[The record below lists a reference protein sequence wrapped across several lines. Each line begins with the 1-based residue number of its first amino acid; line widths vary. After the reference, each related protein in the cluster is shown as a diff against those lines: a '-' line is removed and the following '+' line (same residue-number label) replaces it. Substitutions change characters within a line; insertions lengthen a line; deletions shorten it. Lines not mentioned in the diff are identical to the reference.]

1 MSRKIYF
8 ANLFPITLV
17 LKNRKREPER
27 VNEEQVLVERARNG
41 EMGAFRELVERYK
54 KKIYYLS
61 LDLTGNHHDAE
72 DLSQEVFI
80 KAYRSL
86 KNFRGDAKLNSWLYR
101 ITVNTC
107 ISQRRKKSVSVMT
120 LQEDFDGESSPQ
132 YQLSEGGVNHNPELS
147 AEAGLMQQ
155 HIDKAL
161 QRLTPRERSI
171 FVLRHYN
178 DLPLKEIA
186 QILKITE
193 GTVKSMLFRAIKKLQ
208 KQLSFY
214 REDFIGNKGNKVI
227 R

>member
-1 MSRKIYF
+1 MS
-8 ANLFPITLV
+8 
-17 LKNRKREPER
+17 
-27 VNEEQVLVERARNG
+27 EEQVLVQRARNG
-41 EMGAFRELVERYK
+41 EIGAFRELVELYK

-86 KNFRGDAKLNSWLYR
+86 KNFRGDAKFNSWLYR

-107 ISQRRKKSVSVMT
+107 ISQRRKKSVSAMT
-120 LQEDFDGESSPQ
+120 LQEDFEIDSSPWDFNDGESS
-132 YQLSEGGVNHNPELS
+132 NNPERN
-147 AEAGLMQQ
+147 AESGLIQQ
-155 HIDKAL
+155 HIEQAL
-161 QRLTPRERSI
+161 QQLTPRERSV

-193 GTVKSMLFRAIKKLQ
+193 GTVKSMLFRAIQRLRKE
-208 KQLSFY
+208 LSFY
-214 REDFIGNKGNKVI
+214 QEEILR
-227 R
+227 

>member
-1 MSRKIYF
+1 M
-8 ANLFPITLV
+8 
-17 LKNRKREPER
+17 
-27 VNEEQVLVERARNG
+27 NEEQVLVQRARNG
-41 EMGAFRELVERYK
+41 EMGAFRDLVERYK
-54 KKIYYLS
+54 KKIYYLC

-86 KNFRGDAKLNSWLYR
+86 NKFRGDAKFNSWLYR

-107 ISQRRKKSVSVMT
+107 ISHGRKKAVSAMM
-120 LQEDFDGESSPQ
+120 LQEDFDSENTSQHLSPGI
-132 YQLSEGGVNHNPELS
+132 SIHNPERS

-155 HIDKAL
+155 HIDNAL
-161 QRLTPRERSI
+161 QCLTPRERSI

-186 QILKITE
+186 HILKITE

-214 REDFIGNKGNKVI
+214 REDFAENKGNKGI

>member
-1 MSRKIYF
+1 V
-8 ANLFPITLV
+8 NDEQTLV
-17 LKNRKREPER
+17 
-27 VNEEQVLVERARNG
+27 QRARNG
-41 EMGAFRELVERYK
+41 EMGAFRELIELYR

-86 KNFRGDAKLNSWLYR
+86 KNFRGDAKFNSWLYR

-107 ISQRRKKSVSVMT
+107 ISQRRKKSLAAMT
-120 LQEDFDGESSPQ
+120 LQEDFESESTPQFFSESESS
-132 YQLSEGGVNHNPELS
+132 HNPERH
-147 AEAGLMQQ
+147 AEASMMQQ
-155 HIDKAL
+155 HINSAL
-161 QRLTPRERSI
+161 QQLTPRERSV

-193 GTVKSMLFRAIKKLQ
+193 GTVKSMLFRAIQRLQ
-208 KQLSFY
+208 KELAFY
-214 REDFIGNKGNKVI
+214 RNEILE
-227 R
+227 

>member
-1 MSRKIYF
+1 
-8 ANLFPITLV
+8 
-17 LKNRKREPER
+17 
-27 VNEEQVLVERARNG
+27 VNDEQVLVQRARNG
-41 EMGAFRELVERYK
+41 EMNAFRELVEQYK

-86 KNFRGDAKLNSWLYR
+86 KNFRGDAKFNSWLYR

-107 ISQRRKKSVSVMT
+107 ISQRRKKSVAAMT
-120 LQEDFDGESSPQ
+120 LQEDFDGDNSSQYFSEGESS
-132 YQLSEGGVNHNPELS
+132 HNPERS

-155 HIDKAL
+155 HIDHAL
-161 QRLTPRERSI
+161 QQLTPRERSV

-186 QILKITE
+186 QVLKITE
-193 GTVKSMLFRAIKKLQ
+193 GTVKSMLFRAIQRLQ
-208 KQLSFY
+208 KELAFY
-214 REDFIGNKGNKVI
+214 KKEIME
-227 R
+227 

>member
-1 MSRKIYF
+1 M
-8 ANLFPITLV
+8 ND
-17 LKNRKREPER
+17 
-27 VNEEQVLVERARNG
+27 EQVLVERARNG

-86 KNFRGDAKLNSWLYR
+86 ENFRGDAKFNSWLYR

-107 ISQRRKKSVSVMT
+107 ISQRRKKSVSAMT
-120 LQEDFDGESSPQ
+120 LQEDFDSENTSQ
-132 YQLSEGGVNHNPELS
+132 HLSQDISIHNPERS

-155 HIDKAL
+155 HIDFAL
-161 QRLTPRERSI
+161 QQLTPRERSI

-193 GTVKSMLFRAIKKLQ
+193 GTVKSMLFRGIQKLQ
-208 KQLSFY
+208 KELSFY
-214 REDFIGNKGNKVI
+214 RKEILG
-227 R
+227 

>member
-1 MSRKIYF
+1 VS
-8 ANLFPITLV
+8 
-17 LKNRKREPER
+17 
-27 VNEEQVLVERARNG
+27 EEQVLVQRARNG
-41 EMGAFRELVERYK
+41 EIGAFRELVELYK

-86 KNFRGDAKLNSWLYR
+86 KNFRGDAKFNSWLYR

-107 ISQRRKKSVSVMT
+107 ISQRRKKSVSAMT
-120 LQEDFDGESSPQ
+120 LQEDFEIDSSPWDFNDGESS
-132 YQLSEGGVNHNPELS
+132 NNPERN
-147 AEAGLMQQ
+147 AESGLIQQ
-155 HIDKAL
+155 HIEQAL
-161 QRLTPRERSI
+161 QQLTPRERSV

-193 GTVKSMLFRAIKKLQ
+193 GTVKSMLFRAIQRLRKE
-208 KQLSFY
+208 LSFY
-214 REDFIGNKGNKVI
+214 QEEILR
-227 R
+227 

>member
-1 MSRKIYF
+1 MNDEQ
-8 ANLFPITLV
+8 ALV
-17 LKNRKREPER
+17 
-27 VNEEQVLVERARNG
+27 QRARNG
-41 EMGAFRELVERYK
+41 EMGAFRELVELYK

-107 ISQRRKKSVSVMT
+107 ISQRRKKSVAAMT
-120 LQEDFDGESSPQ
+120 LQEDFESESTPRFFSESESS
-132 YQLSEGGVNHNPELS
+132 HNPERH
-147 AEAGLMQQ
+147 AEASLMQQ
-155 HIDKAL
+155 HIDSAL
-161 QRLTPRERSI
+161 QQLTPRERSI

-193 GTVKSMLFRAIKKLQ
+193 GTVKSMLFRAIQRLQ
-208 KQLSFY
+208 KELAFY
-214 REDFIGNKGNKVI
+214 RKEILE
-227 R
+227 

>member
-1 MSRKIYF
+1 MSIKNFKCSKIYYS
-8 ANLFPITLV
+8 ANLFPQTLV
-17 LKNRKREPER
+17 LKNEIREPEI
-27 VNEEQVLVERARNG
+27 VNEEQVLVQRARNG

-86 KNFRGDAKLNSWLYR
+86 KNFRGDAKFNSWLYR

-107 ISQRRKKSVSVMT
+107 ISQRRKKSVSAMT
-120 LQEDFDGESSPQ
+120 LQEDFEIDSSPWDFNDGESS
-132 YQLSEGGVNHNPELS
+132 NNPERN
-147 AEAGLMQQ
+147 AESGLIQQ
-155 HIDKAL
+155 HIEQAL
-161 QRLTPRERSI
+161 QQLTPRERSV

-193 GTVKSMLFRAIKKLQ
+193 GTVKSMLFRAIQRLRKE
-208 KQLSFY
+208 LSFY
-214 REDFIGNKGNKVI
+214 QEEILR
-227 R
+227 

>member
-1 MSRKIYF
+1 M
-8 ANLFPITLV
+8 ND
-17 LKNRKREPER
+17 
-27 VNEEQVLVERARNG
+27 EQVLVQRARNG
-41 EMGAFRELVERYK
+41 EKGAFRELIELYR

-86 KNFRGDAKLNSWLYR
+86 KNFRGDAKFNFWLYR

-107 ISQRRKKSVSVMT
+107 ISQRRKKSLAAMT
-120 LQEDFDGESSPQ
+120 LQEDFEIESTPQFFSESESS
-132 YQLSEGGVNHNPELS
+132 HNPERH
-147 AEAGLMQQ
+147 AEASMMQQ
-155 HIDKAL
+155 HINSAL
-161 QRLTPRERSI
+161 QQLTPRERSV

-193 GTVKSMLFRAIKKLQ
+193 GTVKSMLFRAIQRLQ
-208 KQLSFY
+208 KELAFY
-214 REDFIGNKGNKVI
+214 RNEILE
-227 R
+227 